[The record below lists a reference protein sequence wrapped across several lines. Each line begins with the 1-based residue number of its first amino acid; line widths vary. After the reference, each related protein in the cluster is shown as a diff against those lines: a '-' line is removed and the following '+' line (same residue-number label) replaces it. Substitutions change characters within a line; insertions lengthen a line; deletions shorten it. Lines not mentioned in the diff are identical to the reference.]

1 MMYVSDQIYRSHR
14 KYRRHT
20 LEDSLRPIVRVGSS
34 WTERFNI
41 HNKLRLSTA
50 WTDDFIHRYED
61 SWRRWHPY
69 NHYVYDVIEAKQ
81 DMRYVAN
88 MRAFMEMCSSV
99 DV

>member
-14 KYRRHT
+14 KYRLHT
-20 LEDSLRPIVRVGSS
+20 LEDSLRPNLRGSS
-34 WTERFNI
+34 SWVVRFNI

-69 NHYVYDVIEAKQ
+69 NHYVSDVTEAKQ
-81 DMRYVAN
+81 DMKYVAN
-88 MRAFMEMCSSV
+88 MRAFMDMCSHGNV
-99 DV
+99 